1 MSLELL
7 ELFSQEQSCP
17 KVEQPSLTFL
27 KNKLRQIITKT
38 LKYSNLDPLLAKQ
51 EVVVELV
58 DNKAVLK
65 GILKYLAFHFFNLF
79 HPYFFYCVNAIN
91 NYFLICLILDTNIDI
106 SIRASCAIFM

>member
-17 KVEQPSLTFL
+17 KVEQPSLIL
-27 KNKLRQIITKT
+27 KNSVETNHNIDV
-38 LKYSNLDPLLAKQ
+38 KYSNLDPLLAKQ
-51 EVVVELV
+51 EVLVELV

-79 HPYFFYCVNAIN
+79 YQYFFYCVNALI
-91 NYFLICLILDTNIDI
+91 NYFFNLFNFGLY
-106 SIRASCAIFM
+106 